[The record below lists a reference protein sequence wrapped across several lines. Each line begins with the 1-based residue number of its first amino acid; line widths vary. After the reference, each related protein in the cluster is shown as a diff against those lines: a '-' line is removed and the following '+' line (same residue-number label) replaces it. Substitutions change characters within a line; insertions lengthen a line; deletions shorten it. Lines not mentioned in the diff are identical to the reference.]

1 MTFCNNSYCCQR
13 QNNCFS
19 NGSFYSLF
27 IGLDDKCKGVQIIP
41 TKDALNFVEEVCKK
55 YFVNGFTILV
65 GTGANRDSET
75 GIENS
80 IYVMAINACENS
92 VFEVAQILRYEFNI
106 TEVLIERNKTQYLYF
121 NN

>member
-1 MTFCNNSYCCQR
+1 MNLFNNSCCCQSQCNN
-13 QNNCFS
+13 FT

-41 TKDALNFVEEVCKK
+41 TKEALNFTEEICKK

-80 IYVMAINACENS
+80 IYIMAINACEKT
-92 VFEVAQILRYEFNI
+92 VFEVARILRYEFNI
-106 TEVLIERNKTQYLYF
+106 TEVLIERNRTQYLYLD
-121 NN
+121 N

>member
-1 MTFCNNSYCCQR
+1 MIFYNNSCCCQR
-13 QNNCFS
+13 QYNCFS

-41 TKDALNFVEEVCKK
+41 TEDALNFVEEVCKK

-92 VFEVAQILRYEFNI
+92 VFEVARILRYEFNI
-106 TEVLIERNKTQYLYF
+106 TEVLIERNRTQYLYL